1 VAKGIDPTCG
11 AAQMVAG
18 SAYLGAGVIIKSG
31 RMVRDLTTAAF
42 LCMVGAI
49 GMAVGSGL
57 CAPAV
62 VAAIMALFNLVFLM
76 LIERSILP

>member
-57 CAPAV
+57 YAPARCGRHHGFV
-62 VAAIMALFNLVFLM
+62 
-76 LIERSILP
+76 